1 MIRNFLKKNNIE
13 LRNCNIYKL
22 EHFQRKEEYKTQHP
36 VIKQHPI
43 LAYNDAI
50 QILYEYANGIYNT
63 TQDEKGKFIE
73 DRQKARRLMENL
85 EAIGQHNLEVM
96 YRGIGDEK
104 TKDEIK
110 NENDEEESDDIS
122 KIQDYSNKF
131 IGRLATTIIMEDGLY
146 IG

>member
-1 MIRNFLKKNNIE
+1 
-13 LRNCNIYKL
+13 L

-96 YRGIGDEK
+96 YKGINEEYVK
-104 TKDEIK
+104 NKRK
-110 NENDEEESDDIS
+110 NEYDEEESDDTNKS
-122 KIQDYSNKF
+122 QDYSNKF

>member
-1 MIRNFLKKNNIE
+1 
-13 LRNCNIYKL
+13 
-22 EHFQRKEEYKTQHP
+22 FQRKEEYKTQHP

-63 TQDEKGKFIE
+63 TQDERGKFIE

-96 YRGIGDEK
+96 YKGINEEGDEIIYQNK
-104 TKDEIK
+104 RYYK
-110 NENDEEESDDIS
+110 NIENLTTNN
-122 KIQDYSNKF
+122 KAQDYSNKF